1 MNIVQSLVNEMIE
14 NASLVHV
21 KLTSRKKTNVFRT
34 LFMAESVCS
43 PVTTAPLTIQLV
55 NERWNVKVGVPV
67 GWVGHP
73 QSNKHTPKGPDE
85 LELLPAKREEPDIYK
100 KFYQRQRAGKEIRGC

>member
-1 MNIVQSLVNEMIE
+1 
-14 NASLVHV
+14 
-21 KLTSRKKTNVFRT
+21 
-34 LFMAESVCS
+34 MAESVCS
-43 PVTTAPLTIQLV
+43 PVTTAPLQSIWPQPV
-55 NERWNVKVGVPV
+55 NERWNAKVGVLV

-100 KFYQRQRAGKEIRGC
+100 KFYQRQRAGKEI

>member
-1 MNIVQSLVNEMIE
+1 MIE

-21 KLTSRKKTNVFRT
+21 KLAERRLTSLEHYSWLRV
-34 LFMAESVCS
+34 SVVLLQQ
-43 PVTTAPLTIQLV
+43 PHYNPHGPG
-55 NERWNVKVGVPV
+55 EWNVKVGVPV